1 MISLKELVIE
11 IINKS
16 KGCTINQIV
25 EILHIKSDYNSY
37 LLRNT
42 DISEF
47 ISKTTEEQ
55 IAELSEVI
63 YDLSKYGK
71 ITCLKYKVP
80 DERYNLFLVPK
91 ETKIEYLNNKAI
103 TNNENN
109 VSIGYAILYLF
120 FVITWIFGIAL
131 SVGWIK
137 ILLAIIF
144 PPYAWVVWAEWV
156 IEIIN
161 KII

>member
-1 MISLKELVIE
+1 MNSLKELVIE
-11 IINKS
+11 IINES

-25 EILHIKSDYNSY
+25 EILHIKSNYNNY

-42 DISEF
+42 DVSEF
-47 ISKTTEEQ
+47 LSKTTEEQ
-55 IAELSEVI
+55 VAELSEVI
-63 YDLSKYGK
+63 YDLSKYKK

-80 DERYNLFLVPK
+80 NEQHNLFLAPK
-91 ETKIEYLNNKAI
+91 DTKIEYLNDKII

-109 VSIGYAILYLF
+109 ISIGYAILYLF
-120 FVITWIFGIAL
+120 FVIAWIFGIAL
-131 SVGWIK
+131 SIGWIK
-137 ILLAIIF
+137 IVLSIIF

-161 KII
+161 KSI